1 MDLDDEPY
9 ILLSENVPMTL
20 EFNEKFCSFTS
31 QMAIIYMSQLSY
43 NYILDIEP
51 EEKTF
56 YEIYISIQNK
66 KFKYKVLY
74 KKTIYL
80 LDYIQKYC
88 ETSMICIINAL
99 IKNKNE
105 KVNPKITL
113 IFKAIE
119 NVRYFIPKNKL
130 IIDNFIEQLIVYTEI
145 INDEYFEFF
154 SLLSNNFG
162 NIYGYLVSKDEF
174 EKNEYYPIEIE
185 SDYFNLFMDEFSNS
199 IIFNENEDIIGY
211 INENT
216 EKIIYSLNMNYN
228 VSKFIFNI

>member
-1 MDLDDEPY
+1 
-9 ILLSENVPMTL
+9 
-20 EFNEKFCSFTS
+20 
-31 QMAIIYMSQLSY
+31 
-43 NYILDIEP
+43 
-51 EEKTF
+51 
-56 YEIYISIQNK
+56 
-66 KFKYKVLY
+66 
-74 KKTIYL
+74 
-80 LDYIQKYC
+80 
-88 ETSMICIINAL
+88 MICIINAL

-145 INDEYFEFF
+145 INDEYFESF